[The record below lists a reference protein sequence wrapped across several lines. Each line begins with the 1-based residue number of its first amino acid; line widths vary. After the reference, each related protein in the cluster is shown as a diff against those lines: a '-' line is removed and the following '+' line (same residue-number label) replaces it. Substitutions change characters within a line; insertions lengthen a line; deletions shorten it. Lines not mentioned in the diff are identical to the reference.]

1 MAALAIIVRFTDF
14 AFNLVTLVPHAYHN
28 TSAILAIIRPM
39 AIPSYTF
46 TSLGMR
52 TANRTDQ
59 SRVPTRVTRVP
70 WLDGEMAI
78 KCLQNPF

>member
-1 MAALAIIVRFTDF
+1 MVVFFQKQRLHQ
-14 AFNLVTLVPHAYHN
+14 PHTSSKSVYKRN

-46 TSLGMR
+46 TSLGIR